1 MAQCRANR
9 EEEEMV
15 LRARLDHLSD
25 EDGQEMMNR
34 LLCDLVRTE
43 AV

>member
-25 EDGQEMMNR
+25 EDGQEMMNAGVESDR
-34 LLCDLVRTE
+34 VI
-43 AV
+43 